1 MGATRRAK
9 LVFLGLALVQ
19 HALVIAAIY
28 GARDEFPGI
37 AFYTAGQ
44 LPTLALLLFGRP
56 SAPDEDR
63 SIIQLGR
70 LLLFSAAI
78 GGFGVLQ
85 SPIGQDGNLAGAIV
99 GSVFLGAIS
108 GGGLAVLFHVLFA
121 VADRW
126 RRGAHLSHALD
137 AWAALAIY
145 PMCAGAYL
153 QGTLPQGPELYTACA
168 RGLLSVGALVGL
180 GVMGVEL
187 WWRREIGRAL
197 AGRLPGLRLTDGSE
211 RVEATTPDWSLTGS
225 TGRRALV
232 TDAQTESYRA
242 HGGGETVAW
251 VPTETPASWRLL
263 LLPVLIVV
271 GLCWW

>member
-85 SPIGQDGNLAGAIV
+85 GPIGQGVNLAGPV
-99 GSVFLGAIS
+99 GVQ
-108 GGGLAVLFHVLFA
+108 LA
-121 VADRW
+121 
-126 RRGAHLSHALD
+126 
-137 AWAALAIY
+137 
-145 PMCAGAYL
+145 
-153 QGTLPQGPELYTACA
+153 
-168 RGLLSVGALVGL
+168 
-180 GVMGVEL
+180 
-187 WWRREIGRAL
+187 
-197 AGRLPGLRLTDGSE
+197 
-211 RVEATTPDWSLTGS
+211 
-225 TGRRALV
+225 
-232 TDAQTESYRA
+232 
-242 HGGGETVAW
+242 
-251 VPTETPASWRLL
+251 
-263 LLPVLIVV
+263 
-271 GLCWW
+271 